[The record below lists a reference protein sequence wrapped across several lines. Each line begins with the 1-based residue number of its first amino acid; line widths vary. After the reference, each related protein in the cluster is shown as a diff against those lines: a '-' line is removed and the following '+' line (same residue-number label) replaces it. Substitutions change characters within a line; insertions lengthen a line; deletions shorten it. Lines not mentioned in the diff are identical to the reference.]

1 MGVEALVNWVF
12 LDIQRTI
19 LDAPTTIA
27 EPRLRLGKEAR
38 GNIRVHVVEPPVGK
52 LRQHRRGR

>member
-1 MGVEALVNWVF
+1 MGVEALVDWVL

-19 LDAPTTIA
+19 LNAPAAIA

-38 GNIRVHVVEPPVGK
+38 RDIRVHVVKLPVGK
-52 LRQHRRGR
+52 LRQHGRGR